1 MPNEEFP
8 PQPAPARY
16 VPTLTEVVVDTAQPA
31 AGAPAAPAVSAGVT
45 AEQVLA
51 LLGPE
56 LDRRISE
63 AIAQALHEQMLGLH
77 AGCAAP
83 WPTWCRTPWTWPC
96 AIERAARC
104 RDKPALGGRGGL
116 ACSLYVLLLNCA
128 IVRAR

>member
-1 MPNEEFP
+1 MTHDEFT

-16 VPTLTEVVVDTAQPA
+16 VPTLTEVVVDTGQPA
-31 AGAPAAPAVSAGVT
+31 AGGAPAAQAVSAGVT

-77 AGCAAP
+77 A
-83 WPTWCRTPWTWPC
+83 RVR
-96 AIERAARC
+96 RAVA
-104 RDKPALGGRGGL
+104 DVVQDAVAGALREQVRGPMSG
-116 ACSLYVLLLNCA
+116 
-128 IVRAR
+128 

>member
-1 MPNEEFP
+1 MPHEEFP

-16 VPTLTEVVVDTAQPA
+16 VPTLTEVVVDIGQPA

-77 AGCAAP
+77 A
-83 WPTWCRTPWTWPC
+83 RVR
-96 AIERAARC
+96 RAVADVVQDAVDMAL
-104 RDKPALGGRGGL
+104 RDRGHGPM
-116 ACSLYVLLLNCA
+116 SG
-128 IVRAR
+128 